1 MFVANAQSR
10 ALDYVKEK
18 YAAGGH
24 FWITSS
30 HFDTWVEDTLKV
42 YLGFFKKKK
51 MLGFAT
57 TH

>member
-1 MFVANAQSR
+1 MYGVFLIKKSLVANAQSR

-42 YLGFFKKKK
+42 YLGFYF
-51 MLGFAT
+51 F
-57 TH
+57 